1 MAADRLGAALPE
13 IRSPSHSMHNI
24 YGMGAPPGQRLKA
37 LLSRRDEIMLAW
49 GGRMGRD
56 ELPVRGPLIV
66 GSSAESSSV
75 IAAGLLGEIRGQAG
89 GGWEKAADRAAIL
102 TGVTGKTLLLA
113 ALR

>member
-1 MAADRLGAALPE
+1 MAADRLGAALPK

-37 LLSRRDEIMLAW
+37 PLSTPRRNDARM

-89 GGWEKAADRAAIL
+89 GGCENCEP
-102 TGVTGKTLLLA
+102 
-113 ALR
+113 